1 MQFHT
6 LCASDVDSVAVQVC
20 WQGVKMSAASQQQ
33 MQLMLCKLMHH
44 LLSFS
49 EPIIWVTHEGP
60 DVHEVHM
67 HIRLPS

>member
-33 MQLMLCKLMHH
+33 MQLMHH